1 MRQPGGIRYTD
12 GYAPGKTATMAR
24 MTTAEAVIES
34 LLQHGIDTLYA
45 LPGVHNDHLFDAAH
59 KAGDRLRVIHAR
71 HEQTAAY
78 MALGAALVTGKPQAF
93 AVVPGPGLLNASAAL
108 LTAYGMGAPVIAL
121 VGQIASFAIDQGHGH
136 LHEIHDQL
144 GLLRHITRHAARIRT
159 PHEAPALV
167 DEAIRIAC
175 GGRSG
180 PVALECAIDVWG
192 SAAEVAFPPLAP
204 SAIPP
209 VDRAAV
215 QRAAELLGK
224 AERPLIVVGG
234 GALDAGPQVQ
244 AVAEALQAPVSSFR
258 RGRGVIP
265 TTHPLA
271 VSFTEGHALWKDAD
285 AVLAIGTR
293 LYWQQSVWGVDDKLP
308 IVRLDIDPEE
318 INRFRRPA
326 CALVGD
332 AATVLPALLAELPAH
347 NHARDRT
354 AELAAVR
361 AGFDERLARIA
372 PQMAFLRAI
381 RAALPADG
389 IYVEEVTQVGF
400 ASRLAFPV
408 PAPRTFLSPGYQ
420 DTLGW
425 GYGTALG
432 AQAAAPGRKV
442 VLATGDGG
450 FMYQAAELA
459 TAMRHKLPVVVV
471 VFDDGAFGNVRRI
484 QQEHYGN
491 RLIAC
496 DLTNPD
502 FVKFAESF
510 GMAAFRADTP
520 DRLEDAL
527 RQAFALD
534 APALVHVKVG
544 PLPSPWGMILLP
556 RVRGFADAWRPALP

>member
-1 MRQPGGIRYTD
+1 MR
-12 GYAPGKTATMAR
+12 TAD
-24 MTTAEAVIES
+24 AVIES
-34 LLQHGIDTLYA
+34 LIRHGIDTLYA

-59 KAGDRLRVIHAR
+59 RAQDRLRVIHPR

-78 MALGAALVTGKPQAF
+78 MALGAALVTGKPQVF
-93 AVVPGPGLLNASAAL
+93 SVVPGPGVLNASAAL
-108 LTAYGMGAPVIAL
+108 LTAYGMGAPVIGLA
-121 VGQIASFAIDQGHGH
+121 GQIPSFAIDQGHGH
-136 LHEIHDQL
+136 LHEIHDQI
-144 GLLRHITRHAARIRT
+144 GLLRHITKYAARIRA

-167 DEAIRIAC
+167 AEAIRQATT
-175 GGRSG
+175 GRTR
-180 PVALECAIDVWG
+180 PVALECAIDTWG
-192 SAAEVAFPPLAP
+192 VTGPVAFPDIFRPE
-204 SAIPP
+204 PP
-209 VDRAAV
+209 AVDAEAVARAAK
-215 QRAAELLGK
+215 LLGQ

-244 AVAEALQAPVSSFR
+244 AVAELLGAPVSSFR

-271 VSFTEGHALWKDAD
+271 VSFTEGHTLWKNAD

-293 LYWQQSVWGVDDKLP
+293 LYWQQSNWGVDEHLP

-332 AATVLPALLAELPAH
+332 AATTLQALLAALPAQLH
-347 NHARDRT
+347 PRPKRD
-354 AELAAVR
+354 AEIDAVR
-361 AGFDERLARIA
+361 AAFAERLARQE
-372 PQMAFLRAI
+372 PPMSFLRAI

-400 ASRLAFPV
+400 ASRLAFTV
-408 PAPRTFLSPGYQ
+408 HAPRTFLSPGYQ

-450 FMYQAAELA
+450 FMFQATELA
-459 TAMRHKLPVVVV
+459 TAMRHKLPLVVV

-484 QQEHYGN
+484 QEQQYGN
-491 RLIAC
+491 RLIAS

-510 GMAAFRADTP
+510 GMAAFRATTP
-520 DRLEDAL
+520 EALEIAL
-527 RQAFALD
+527 RQAFALN
-534 APALVHVKVG
+534 APALVHMPVG
-544 PLPSPWGMILLP
+544 IMPSPWDMILLP

>member
-1 MRQPGGIRYTD
+1 MPHMR
-12 GYAPGKTATMAR
+12 TAD
-24 MTTAEAVIES
+24 AVIES
-34 LLQHGIDTLYA
+34 LIRHGIDTLYA

-59 KAGDRLRVIHAR
+59 RQQGRFRVLHPR

-78 MALGAALVTGKPQAF
+78 MALGAALVTGRPQAF
-93 AVVPGPGLLNASAAL
+93 AVVPGPGVLNASAAL

-121 VGQIASFAIDQGHGH
+121 AGQIPSFAIDRGHGH
-136 LHEIHDQL
+136 QHEIHDQL
-144 GLLRHITRHAARIRT
+144 GLLRHITKHAARIRA

-167 DEAIRIAC
+167 AEAVRIAC
-175 GGRSG
+175 SSRPR
-180 PVALECAIDVWG
+180 PVALECAIDTWG
-192 SAAEVAFPPLAP
+192 VTGAVEFPDIAAPVV
-204 SAIPP
+204 PP
-209 VDRAAV
+209 VDADAVTRAATILG
-215 QRAAELLGK
+215 QAES
-224 AERPLIVVGG
+224 PLIVVGG
-234 GALDAGPQVQ
+234 GALDAGP
-244 AVAEALQAPVSSFR
+244 EALAAPVSSFR

-271 VSFTEGHALWKDAD
+271 VSFTEGHALWQHAD

-293 LYWQQSVWGVDDKLP
+293 LYWQQSVWGVDDTLP

-318 INRFRRPA
+318 IDRFRRPA
-326 CALVGD
+326 CALLGD
-332 AATVLPALLAELPAH
+332 AATVLRALLAELPAH
-347 NHARDRT
+347 NHARRRD

-361 AGFDERLARIA
+361 AAFAERLARQE
-372 PQMAFLRAI
+372 PPMGFLRAI
-381 RAALPADG
+381 RAALPEDG

-400 ASRLAFPV
+400 ASRLAFTV
-408 PAPRTFLSPGYQ
+408 HAPRTFLSPGYQ

-450 FMYQAAELA
+450 FMFQAAELA
-459 TAMRHKLPVVVV
+459 TAMRHRLPVVVV

-484 QQEHYGN
+484 QEQQYGN

-502 FVKFAESF
+502 FVRLAESF
-510 GMAAFRADTP
+510 GMAAFRAGTP
-520 DRLEDAL
+520 EALEAAL

-534 APALVHVKVG
+534 APALVHVPVG
-544 PLPSPWGMILLP
+544 AMPSPWDMILLP

>member
-1 MRQPGGIRYTD
+1 MPHMR
-12 GYAPGKTATMAR
+12 TAD
-24 MTTAEAVIES
+24 AVIET
-34 LLQHGIDTLYA
+34 LIRHGIDTLFA

-59 KAGDRLRVIHAR
+59 RVQDRMRVIHPR

-78 MALGAALVTGKPQAF
+78 MALGAALVTGRPQAF

-121 VGQIASFAIDQGHGH
+121 VGQSASFAVDQGHGH

-159 PHEAPALV
+159 AHEAPTLVAEAL
-167 DEAIRIAC
+167 RIAC
-175 GGRSG
+175 SGRRG
-180 PVALECAIDVWG
+180 PVALECAIDTWG
-192 SAAEVAFPPLAP
+192 MDGPVEFPPIAAVAP
-204 SAIPP
+204 PP
-209 VDRAAV
+209 VDTEAVRRAA
-215 QRAAELLGK
+215 ALLGK

-234 GALDAGPQVQ
+234 GALDAGAKVQ
-244 AVAEALQAPVSSFR
+244 AVAEALQAPVTSFR

-265 TTHPLA
+265 TSHDLA
-271 VSFTEGHALWKDAD
+271 MSFTEGHALWKDAD

-293 LYWQQSVWGVDDKLP
+293 LYWQQSVWGVDDQLP

-318 INRFRRPA
+318 INRYRRPA

-332 AATVLPALLAELPAH
+332 AATVLRALLAELPAH
-347 NHARDRT
+347 NHARART
-354 AELAAVR
+354 AEFAPVR
-361 AGFDERLARIA
+361 AAFAERLSRLE
-372 PQMAFLRAI
+372 PQMGFLRAI
-381 RAALPADG
+381 RAALPEDG

-408 PAPRTFLSPGYQ
+408 HAPRTFLSPGYQ

-450 FMYQAAELA
+450 FMFQATELA
-459 TAMRHKLPVVVV
+459 TAMHHRLPVVVV

-484 QQEHYGN
+484 QEQQYGN
-491 RLIAC
+491 RLIAS
-496 DLTNPD
+496 DLTNP
-502 FVKFAESF
+502 
-510 GMAAFRADTP
+510 
-520 DRLEDAL
+520 
-527 RQAFALD
+527 
-534 APALVHVKVG
+534 
-544 PLPSPWGMILLP
+544 
-556 RVRGFADAWRPALP
+556 

>member
-1 MRQPGGIRYTD
+1 MPHMR
-12 GYAPGKTATMAR
+12 TAD
-24 MTTAEAVIES
+24 AVVES
-34 LLQHGIDTLYA
+34 LIRHGIDTLYA

-59 KAGDRLRVIHAR
+59 RAQGRLRVLHPR

-78 MALGAALVTGKPQAF
+78 MALGAALVTGRPQVF
-93 AVVPGPGLLNASAAL
+93 AVVPGPGVLNASAAL

-121 VGQIASFAIDQGHGH
+121 AGQIPSFAIDQGHGH

-144 GLLRHITRHAARIRT
+144 GLLRHITKFAARIRA
-159 PHEAPALV
+159 PHEAPALIA
-167 DEAIRIAC
+167 EAVRQATT
-175 GGRSG
+175 GRQR
-180 PVALECAIDVWG
+180 PVALECAIDTWG
-192 SAAEVAFPPLAP
+192 VTGEVAFAEVGEF
-204 SAIPP
+204 ATPP
-209 VDRAAV
+209 VDADAVTRAA
-215 QRAAELLGK
+215 RILGQ

-234 GALDAGPQVQ
+234 GALGASAEVQ
-244 AVAEALQAPVSSFR
+244 AVAEALAAPVSSFR

-271 VSFTEGHALWKDAD
+271 VSFTEGHALWKKAD

-293 LYWQQSVWGVDDKLP
+293 LYWQQSVWGVDDALP
-308 IVRLDIDPEE
+308 IVRLDIDAEE

-326 CALVGD
+326 CALIGD
-332 AATVLPALLAELPAH
+332 AATVLRALLTELPAH
-347 NHARDRT
+347 NHARSRD
-354 AELAAVR
+354 AELSDVR
-361 AGFDERLARIA
+361 AEFAERLSRQE
-372 PQMAFLRAI
+372 PPMSFLRAI
-381 RAALPADG
+381 RAALPDDG

-408 PAPRTFLSPGYQ
+408 YAPRTFLSPGYQ

-450 FMYQAAELA
+450 FMFQSAELA
-459 TAMRHKLPVVVV
+459 TAMRHRLPVVVV
-471 VFDDGAFGNVRRI
+471 VFDDNAFGNVRRI
-484 QQEHYGN
+484 QEQQYGN

-496 DLTNPD
+496 DLANPD
-502 FVKFAESF
+502 FVRFAESF
-510 GMAAFRADTP
+510 GMAAFRATTP
-520 DRLEDAL
+520 EALEAAL

-534 APALVHVKVG
+534 APALVHVPVG
-544 PLPSPWGMILLP
+544 PMPSPWDMILLP

>member
-1 MRQPGGIRYTD
+1 
-12 GYAPGKTATMAR
+12 MAR

-78 MALGAALVTGKPQAF
+78 MALGAALATGKPQAF

-192 SAAEVAFPPLAP
+192 TPGEVVFTPPTTRAT
-204 SAIPP
+204 PP
-209 VDRAAV
+209 VDPAAI

-224 AERPLIVVGG
+224 AEHPLIVVGG
-234 GALDAGPQVQ
+234 GALGAGAEVQ

-271 VSFTEGHALWKDAD
+271 VSFSEGHALWKDAD

-293 LYWQQSVWGVDDKLP
+293 LYWQQSVWGVDDSLP

-332 AATVLPALLAELPAH
+332 SAAVLRALLAELPAH
-347 NHARDRT
+347 NHARDRG
-354 AELAAVR
+354 AELASVR
-361 AGFDERLARIA
+361 AAFAERLTKIE
-372 PQMAFLRAI
+372 PQMGFLRAI
-381 RAALPADG
+381 RSALPEDG

-432 AQAAAPGRKV
+432 AQAASPGRKV

-450 FMYQAAELA
+450 FMYQSAELA
-459 TAMRHKLPVVVV
+459 TAMRHRLPVVVV

-484 QQEHYGN
+484 QQDHYGN

-520 DRLEDAL
+520 ERLEDAL
-527 RQAFALD
+527 RQAFALN

-544 PLPSPWGMILLP
+544 QFPSPWGMILLP